1 MNKNARAQVEQL
13 VTPML
18 SQGEELQ
25 RVVPAWAVEDRAGA
39 PLLFRARD
47 LHFLALTDQR
57 LVLLERP
64 RRRRPLAV
72 TNLVLA
78 KRYSTFTPERVRR
91 VRPMAQVKLKTAG
104 ERVLVL
110 EFRPRDR
117 SAARALADALGVPS
131 GKDRKAMKV
140 DKPAKPGSRRA
151 KRRDQRD
158 QEASAAQDDL
168 RDLMRE

>member
-1 MNKNARAQVEQL
+1 MNKKTRAQVEQ
-13 VTPML
+13 VVMPML
-18 SQGEELQ
+18 SRDEELQ
-25 RVVPAWAVEDRAGA
+25 RIVPAWAVEDRAGA

-64 RRRRPLAV
+64 RRRRPLGV
-72 TNLVLA
+72 NNLVLA
-78 KRYSTFTPERVRR
+78 KRYSTFKPDRVKQA
-91 VRPMAQVKLKTAG
+91 RPMAQVKLKTAG

-117 SAARALADALGVPS
+117 KAARALADALGMPS
-131 GKDRKAMKV
+131 RKDRKAE
-140 DKPAKPGSRRA
+140 KPVKPGSRRA

-158 QEASAAQDDL
+158 QEATAAQDDIL
-168 RDLMRE
+168 DLLGE